1 MNLRSYCG
9 PALVIFIM
17 IKRKILFAIGRLSVG
32 GAEKLL
38 VHQLRVI
45 NQSKFELFL
54 LTLFPEQKESFIS
67 EVRLLPNRWKKFNFR
82 SLFDLISW
90 WKLYSYFRKERFD
103 IVVTSLFSANLIVR
117 LAAILAGIPVI
128 ISYEHNL
135 YPDKHRW
142 QIWADWLLAKWT
154 GLILV
159 DAESVREFT
168 SRQEEIPKSKFKTLY
183 IPPLLEMS
191 GARSADS
198 VRKELGI
205 PIGAKVILTVSRLVE
220 EKGHYYLIEAAK
232 KVLSEFPDVYF
243 VIVGWGPLEESLKLQ
258 IESFKLKDRVF
269 LPGRM
274 DIRDVLPLA
283 DIYAEPAV
291 MTDLPIAIMEAMRL
305 GKPIVATNIGEI
317 PVFVRN
323 QESGLLV
330 NPKDS
335 LALAEKIAQL
345 LKDEELRKKFGIAA
359 EKIVRR
365 YSLEEYEKNF
375 ENLIKDT
382 FYSS

>member
-1 MNLRSYCG
+1 
-9 PALVIFIM
+9 M
-17 IKRKILFAIGRLSVG
+17 IQSRKILFAIGRLSVG

-38 VHQLRVI
+38 VRQLSMVDR
-45 NQSKFELFL
+45 QKFDPYL
-54 LTLFPEQKESFIS
+54 LTLFPEQKESFEKEIFLDS
-67 EVRLLPNRWKKFNFR
+67 AHWKKLNFK
-82 SLFDLISW
+82 SLLDFTEW
-90 WKLYSYFRKERFD
+90 FKLFSFLKKEKFYA
-103 IVVTSLFSANLIVR
+103 VVTSLFSANLIVR

-135 YPDKHRW
+135 YPYKHRW

-291 MTDLPIAIMEAMRL
+291 MT
-305 GKPIVATNIGEI
+305 
-317 PVFVRN
+317 
-323 QESGLLV
+323 
-330 NPKDS
+330 
-335 LALAEKIAQL
+335 
-345 LKDEELRKKFGIAA
+345 
-359 EKIVRR
+359 
-365 YSLEEYEKNF
+365 
-375 ENLIKDT
+375 
-382 FYSS
+382 